1 MKLRLTTRAGC
12 AALLVWIATSP
23 YPSALAAA
31 AQTRH
36 HYEITGGLMPAA
48 DTTAGSAPTH
58 FGATARP
65 RVTQAGDG
73 FELSAR
79 LVAAPVGCAAD
90 TIFSD
95 GFDP

>member
-1 MKLRLTTRAGC
+1 MKLRLIMPAGC
-12 AALLVWIATSP
+12 AVLLTWLAVAP
-23 YPSALAAA
+23 YPFAFAAA

-36 HYEITGGLMPAA
+36 HYEITGGLTPAA
-48 DTTAGSAPTH
+48 DTSVGSAPTH
-58 FGATARP
+58 FAASAP

-79 LVAAPVGCAAD
+79 LATTPDACAAD
-90 TIFSD
+90 TIFSN